1 MGLKAIPMRAET
13 GPIGGDLSHEFLVLA
28 RTGESAVFCDRRVLE
43 LPVPPE
49 NLDYD
54 GDLEPVFAQW
64 SAPYAAT
71 PDVHDAA
78 RFEAEV
84 READRI
90 ETRGIEVGQ
99 VFYFGTKYSQPMRA
113 FVTGADGVERP
124 VHGGSYGIGISRL
137 VGAII
142 EASHDEAGIV
152 WPEAVAPFKVGLV
165 SLKTGDAAT
174 DAACETLYARLRND
188 GVEVLYDDTPGRAGV
203 KFSTMDL
210 IGLPWQVVVGP
221 RGLANGTVEL
231 KRRADGARFELA
243 IDDVPAKLAELAS

>member
-28 RTGESAVFCDRRVLE
+28 ETGESAVFCDRRVLE

-49 NLDYD
+49 DIDY
-54 GDLEPVFAQW
+54 GGELSPIFAQW

-71 PDVHDAA
+71 SDVHDAA
-78 RFEAEV
+78 RFDSEV
-84 READRI
+84 SEADRI

-99 VFYFGTKYSQPMRA
+99 VSYFGTKYSQPMRA
-113 FVTGADGVERP
+113 FVTGADGAERP

-142 EASHDEAGIV
+142 EASHDESGII
-152 WPEAVAPFKVGLV
+152 WPEAVAPFRIGLV
-165 SLKTGDAAT
+165 SLKPGDVAT
-174 DAACETLYARLRND
+174 DAACESLYARLRD
-188 GVEVLYDDTPGRAGV
+188 AGFEVLYDDTQERAGV

-221 RGLANGTVEL
+221 RGLASGTVEL
-231 KRRADGARFELA
+231 KRRASGERFELTA
-243 IDDVPAKLAELAS
+243 GDVPAKLVDLAQ